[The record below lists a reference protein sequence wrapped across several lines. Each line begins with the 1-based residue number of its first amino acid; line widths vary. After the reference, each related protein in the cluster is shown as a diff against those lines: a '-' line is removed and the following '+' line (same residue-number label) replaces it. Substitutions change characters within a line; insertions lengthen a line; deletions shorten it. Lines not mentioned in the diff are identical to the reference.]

1 MHDVN
6 SKYGYIS
13 IASSITQISPN
24 DIAADIQTELFH
36 HSLEHLTE
44 DDILADIPIVFLVLT
59 GGTEQ
64 KILGLWQKRR
74 EKFGNEPI
82 FLLAHPGNNSL
93 PAALEVLARI
103 HQENVKGKI
112 IYLDTNSNKDCWKDL
127 DQLLKHYQVYYQF
140 KRTRVG
146 LIGSPSDWLV
156 ASQLDFNQLSVIWGA
171 AIEQIELEELKTK
184 IANVTDEEIE
194 DVHYTFL
201 KNASEIKEPKKKELK
216 QVVKVYA
223 ALKKLVEEKNLQ
235 AVSVR
240 CFDLV
245 TDLNTT
251 GCFALAKLNDDGITA
266 GCEGDIVSTIGM
278 IWANYLTNQTVWMAN
293 PAKVDEQNN
302 SILLAHC
309 TVPIGMTEKYKLRTH
324 FESGLGV
331 GIQGEFSKGK
341 ATVFRLG
348 GKNMNK
354 IWISNAEI
362 LQSTDE
368 ENLCRTQLLVKLHG
382 SAKASDLL
390 TEPLGNHLLLMRGT
404 YSKEMLQWWE
414 MFIN

>member
-24 DIAADIQTELFH
+24 EIAADIQTELFH

-44 DDILADIPIVFLVLT
+44 NDILINIPLIFFVLT

-64 KILGLWQKRR
+64 KILDLWLKRKT
-74 EKFGNEPI
+74 KFGKEPI

-93 PAALEVLARI
+93 PAALEILARL

-112 IYLDTNSNKDCWKDL
+112 IYLDTNSNRDCWKDL
-127 DQLLKHYQVYYQF
+127 DQLLKHYQVYYHL
-140 KRTRVG
+140 KKTNVG
-146 LIGSPSDWLV
+146 LIGKPSDWLV
-156 ASQLDFNQLSVIWGA
+156 ASMPDFNQLTETWGA
-171 AIEQIELEELKTK
+171 SIKNFDLAELKTK
-184 IANVTDEEIE
+184 IADVKDEEIE
-194 DVHYTFL
+194 EVHYTFL
-201 KNASEIKEPKKKELK
+201 KNASEIREPKKKELK

-223 ALKKLVEEKNLQ
+223 ALKKLVEENNLH

-251 GCFALAKLNDDGITA
+251 GCFALAKLNDDGIVA
-266 GCEGDIVSTIGM
+266 GCEGDIVSTVGM
-278 IWANYLTNQTVWMAN
+278 IWANYLTNQSVWMAN
-293 PAKVDEQNN
+293 PAKLDEQNN

-341 ATVFRLG
+341 ATIFRLG
-348 GKNMNK
+348 GKDMK
-354 IWISNAEI
+354 KVWISNAEI
-362 LQSTDE
+362 LQTTHE

-382 SAKASDLL
+382 SSKSSDLL
-390 TEPLGNHLLLMRGT
+390 TEPLGNHLLLIRGS

-414 MFIN
+414 MFID

>member
-13 IASSITQISPN
+13 IASDITPVPPN
-24 DIAADIQTELFH
+24 EIAQELQTELFH
-36 HSLEHLTE
+36 HGLEHLTE
-44 DDILADIPIVFLVLT
+44 SDVLENIPIVYFVLT

-64 KILGLWQKRR
+64 KVFNLWQTRK
-74 EKFGNEPI
+74 KQFGKEPV
-82 FLLAHPGNNSL
+82 FLLAHPENNSL
-93 PAALEVLARI
+93 PAALEIVARFQ
-103 HQENVKGKI
+103 QEGVKGKI

-127 DQLLKHYQVYYQF
+127 DQTLKHFEVFYQL
-140 KRTRVG
+140 KKAKIG
-146 LIGSPSDWLV
+146 LIGDPSDWLI
-156 ASQLDFNQLSVIWGA
+156 ASSPEIEIVSKIWGA
-171 AIEQIELEELKTK
+171 QVVKIELEELKGRIESINET
-184 IANVTDEEIE
+184 EIE
-194 DVHYTFL
+194 EVHYTFL
-201 KNASEIKEPKKKELK
+201 KNAAEIKGPKKKELK

-223 ALKKLVEEKNLQ
+223 ALKKLIDENNLN

-245 TDLNTT
+245 TDMKTT

-266 GCEGDIVSTIGM
+266 GCEGDLVSTVGM
-278 IWANYLTNQTVWMAN
+278 IWVNYLTNQSVWMAN
-293 PAKVDEQNN
+293 PAKIDEQNN

-341 ATVFRLG
+341 ATIFRLG
-348 GKNMNK
+348 GKNLEK

-382 SAKASDLL
+382 SAKSSDLL
-390 TEPLGNHLLLMRGT
+390 SEPLGNHLLLMRGT
-404 YSKEMLQWWE
+404 YTKEMMQWWE